1 MILKPNYIYVNINLN
16 GERSISS
23 LKVWRP
29 KWETPILAENKKNS
43 DTERIERNV
52 NVHDMGAKILTR
64 FHVGDIFLGYL
75 EYQ

>member
-1 MILKPNYIYVNINLN
+1 MISSFDYSSVKVDLK
-16 GERSISS
+16 GERIISS

-29 KWETPILAENKKNS
+29 KWETPILAENRKNS